1 MFGNIS
7 MGQNLGKKSFE
18 SNVRISNMED
28 TNIDLDSNESAP
40 EVDAEKSNHHRE
52 EFVETFRENDFTKK
66 LGVDDDDVDNDLD
79 KDLDKYD
86 KDIIFEDAEL
96 YHQNLDMSDTNLVQ
110 LSEYQ
115 K

>member
-1 MFGNIS
+1 MIKNNIS
-7 MGQNLGKKSFE
+7 MGQILGKKSFE
-18 SNVRISNMED
+18 SNFRISNVED

-40 EVDAEKSNHHRE
+40 EVDAEKSNHHHE
-52 EFVETFRENDFTKK
+52 EFVDTFRENDFTKK
-66 LGVDDDDVDNDLD
+66 LGVDNDLD